1 MRFDERIALVAGGSQ
16 GIGAAIALHLAN
28 DNASVAVMASS
39 NIAKAQGIVDRLPG
53 GPAKHMACVC
63 NVREAGAVNALVAD
77 VAKRYGKIDIL
88 INSAGVFFSTPAG
101 GTTEDEVDRM
111 IDINLKGA
119 WNLINAVVPGM
130 AERNYGKI
138 INVSSVAGVLGVGN
152 YALYS
157 ATKGALIMMTRAL
170 ANEVAGRGIN
180 VNCLAPGNTATP
192 MNEDIRTKPEMKPF
206 LEAMTARTPSGRT
219 YSSVD
224 DMAQIAAFL
233 ASDAARAMHGSC
245 VLADEGFSAGI

>member
-1 MRFDERIALVAGGSQ
+1 MRFDGRIALVAGGSQ
-16 GIGAAIALHLAN
+16 GIGAAIASHLAE
-28 DNASVAVMASS
+28 DGASVAAIASS
-39 NIAKAQGIVDRLPG
+39 NMEKARGVVDRLPG

-63 NVREAGAVNALVAD
+63 DVRDAAAVDTLVAD
-77 VAKRYGKIDIL
+77 VARRYGKIDIL
-88 INSAGVFFSTPAG
+88 VNSAGVFLPTPAG
-101 GTTEDEVDRM
+101 ATAADVVDRI
-111 IDINLKGA
+111 IDINLKGT

-130 AERNYGKI
+130 TDRKYGKI
-138 INVSSVAGVLGVGN
+138 INISSVAGVMGVGN
-152 YALYS
+152 YALYC

-206 LEAMTARTPSGRT
+206 LDAMAARTPSGRT
-219 YSSVD
+219 YSSVE

-233 ASDAARAMHGSC
+233 ASDASRAMHGSC